1 MEKKNKYFEMLKS
14 FVSNI
19 WYVIILVV
27 VCTSIVMMIMNWEK
41 TTQVFSRLISVLMPF
56 IIGFF
61 LAYLINPLIKMIA
74 KQLNRINKDRFLRVK
89 KGISVGVAYVVILGI
104 ITIIIMYI
112 FPQIT
117 ESTKEL
123 GKSLTKGYD
132 YIMNHKSELQSKIP
146 FINIDSIMDFV
157 KNYLS
162 GDLLNIG
169 SKIFPYIYNLSSSL
183 FSLVYNIFFG
193 IVISIY
199 IVLDSKNI
207 VNSMRRIVYAVSPKN
222 KAEGIWKT
230 FLKCNHI
237 FNGFLF
243 GKAVDSLI
251 IGILC
256 FIAMTILQLPYALLL
271 SIIVCITNMIP
282 YFGPFIGAVPGVLIY
297 LFINPKLSIV
307 FAVMILI
314 LQQFD
319 GWYLGPKILGDLT
332 GIKPLWVI
340 FGITVGGA
348 YFGVMGMFL
357 GVPATAV
364 LMYLVDLFIEK
375 KLRKKEIDLFD
386 TK

>member
-19 WYVIILVV
+19 WYVIVLVV

-74 KQLNRINKDRFLRVK
+74 KQLNRISKDRFLRVK

-132 YIMNHKSELQSKIP
+132 YIMNHKSEMQSKIP